1 MHLISTLSLWAEHT
15 SSEVWREEDPYFWGG
30 KKVAPPLEAPLMEV
44 PPQILILKSE
54 PLQGGVLFGGL
65 KTMNPR
71 QEVNLVVIH
80 IYFFALH

>member
-1 MHLISTLSLWAEHT
+1 
-15 SSEVWREEDPYFWGG
+15 
-30 KKVAPPLEAPLMEV
+30 VAPPLEAPLMEA

-65 KTMNPR
+65 KTINPR

-80 IYFFALH
+80 IYFFRITLIIFTLAYLLFCISIALEKKRKIFITFIIAS

>member
-1 MHLISTLSLWAEHT
+1 VS
-15 SSEVWREEDPYFWGG
+15 
-30 KKVAPPLEAPLMEV
+30 PPLEAPLMEA

-54 PLQGGVLFGGL
+54 PLQGGVMFGGL
-65 KTMNPR
+65 KTMNPS